1 MTATKVEVPAS
12 TKIGVGSFQRA
23 PDPAI
28 TGLLT
33 VGYVDNLKKKSGP
46 QAKKVVTVQQRL
58 ATGCDHA
65 AS

>member
-28 TGLLT
+28 TSLLT
-33 VGYVDNLKKKSGP
+33 VGYVDKEKSGP

>member
-33 VGYVDNLKKKSGP
+33 VGYVDKEKSGP

>member
-12 TKIGVGSFQRA
+12 TKIGVGSFQRE

-33 VGYVDNLKKKSGP
+33 VGYVDKEKSGP